1 VVRCDATFAFANL
14 ICDFGAETM
23 TERPGNEW
31 HNDDD
36 DDDHE
41 HGEGGKKKKPTR
53 LDERLLDARTLVIA
67 EEVTDTLYRRVATT
81 LTLLERKD
89 KKAAITVFI
98 NSPGGSADSG
108 FAIYDLFKFSPCP
121 ITTVANGVVA
131 SSAVLI
137 FLGAANGRRMSLQNA
152 RFLLH
157 QPSTATRGQ
166 ASDIDIT
173 AKEISKLRRRYN
185 EIVSEATGRPV
196 EKVEKDSDRD
206 FWLSAQE
213 AVDYKLANRILTSRA
228 QLEE

>member
-1 VVRCDATFAFANL
+1 
-14 ICDFGAETM
+14 M
-23 TERPGNEW
+23 NEW
-31 HNDDD
+31 RFDDD
-36 DDDHE
+36 DEEDGHE
-41 HGEGGKKKKPTR
+41 HEGKKGKKGPR
-53 LDERLLDARTLVIA
+53 MEDRLLDARTLIIA
-67 EEVTDTLYRRVATT
+67 EEVTDSLYRRVATM

-89 KKAAITVFI
+89 KKAPITVFV

-108 FAIYDLFKFSPCP
+108 FAIYDLFRFSPCP

-137 FLGAANGRRMSLQNA
+137 FLGSPNGRRVSLPNA

-185 EIVSEATGRPV
+185 EIVAEATGKPV
-196 EKVEKDSDRD
+196 DVVEKDSDRD
-206 FWLSAQE
+206 FWLTSKE
-213 AVDYKLANRILTSRA
+213 AVDYKLANRVITSRA